1 MAAGGWWLLRHPFA
15 VVGAVAVLMAS
26 RFTTT
31 HGPVPVLVVVVIL
44 AVLLAGWWRL
54 HRASFTRLVLCRVRG
69 TWRAATTYRYLW
81 QPAMVTTAMAL
92 RVEGV
97 QYLPR
102 LVSVTSTGGVD
113 VVRVRMLPGQTLTD
127 WASNAPR
134 LAQTFGV
141 LDCRVR
147 TVQGRTHDLAL
158 WCLRSDPLT
167 APVEPFDPLDSC
179 DGLDLRGPDIAV
191 GLGAASAR

>member
-1 MAAGGWWLLRHPFA
+1 MNRLGGTPGQTPVRLNVAKVHVPLSAVLAASAGRRLAAGGWWLLRHPFA
-15 VVGAVAVLMAS
+15 VAGAVVVLMACRFTINHGPLPVLVLLSVVAAVLMAW
-26 RFTTT
+26 R
-31 HGPVPVLVVVVIL
+31 HIDGP
-44 AVLLAGWWRL
+44 
-54 HRASFTRLVLCRVRG
+54 SFTRLVVCRVRG
-69 TWRAATTYRYLW
+69 QWRAATVYRHLW

-92 RVEGV
+92 RVDGI

-127 WASNAPR
+127 WATNAPR

-147 TVQGRTHDLAL
+147 SVPGR
-158 WCLRSDPLT
+158 
-167 APVEPFDPLDSC
+167 PVTWPS
-179 DGLDLRGPDIAV
+179 
-191 GLGAASAR
+191 GA

>member
-1 MAAGGWWLLRHPFA
+1 L
-15 VVGAVAVLMAS
+15 
-26 RFTTT
+26 
-31 HGPVPVLVVVVIL
+31 VVVIL
-44 AVLLAGWWRL
+44 ALLLAGWWRL
-54 HRASFTRLVLCRVRG
+54 HCASFSRLVLCRARG
-69 TWRAATTYRYLW
+69 AWRAATIYRYLW
-81 QPAMVTTAMAL
+81 QPAMVTTAMAI
-92 RVEGV
+92 RVDGM

-127 WASNAPR
+127 WASNTPR

-147 TVQGRTHDLAL
+147 SVPGRAHDLAL

-167 APVEPFDPLDSC
+167 AQVDPFDPLDSC
-179 DGLDLRGPDIAV
+179 DGLDLTALPVAV
-191 GLGAASAR
+191 GEDGLVHHIRLLGRAPARCRGDRLGQGGP